1 MTRLQVAAGGD
12 AGVFR
17 GLLETIQCLAQPQ
30 EVLARPEVRAAVE
43 AVGDAA
49 PPPFPGPYRKELL
62 DLLTA

>member
-1 MTRLQVAAGGD
+1 MTRLQAAAGGD

-30 EVLARPEVRAAVE
+30 EVLARPEI
-43 AVGDAA
+43 
-49 PPPFPGPYRKELL
+49 PPPFPGPNRKELL